1 MSDIPEIYR
10 MLDTQ
15 SLRDIRRTWQP
26 ELQLDTLQDE
36 YAIATILY
44 DMKDYIAGGKSPYPL
59 RDALDDAVFWLLVQ
73 EAAKNPWQEITVP
86 KTSWNS

>member
-44 DMKDYIAGGKSPYPL
+44 DMKDYIAGGESPYPL